1 MPKQPASAGRIL
13 ANQIL
18 FPRERGRINGPFP
31 LLFLG
36 VTAYSHVCH
45 LADKTFLSL
54 YGILL
59 PQSVVRSAN
68 SQPARPAP
76 TASHQDENPMADS
89 SPNSISTREGALQAL
104 DIFLHKKQL
113 RTFGKKRAS
122 LIKRG
127 SFLLSESL
135 RRFILLNSFASDISL
150 LVFPYS

>member
-59 PQSVVRSAN
+59 PQSVVGSAN

-89 SPNSISTREGALQAL
+89 SPNSISTREGALQASA
-104 DIFLHKKQL
+104 
-113 RTFGKKRAS
+113 KRAS